1 MPQEVYHHV
10 INVRI
15 PMELHKKA
23 AIAAIQRNITLNEFI
38 K

>member
-1 MPQEVYHHV
+1 
-10 INVRI
+10 
-15 PMELHKKA
+15 MELHKKA

>member
-1 MPQEVYHHV
+1 M
-10 INVRI
+10 NVRI

-23 AIAAIQRNITLNEFI
+23 AIAAIQKNITLNEFI